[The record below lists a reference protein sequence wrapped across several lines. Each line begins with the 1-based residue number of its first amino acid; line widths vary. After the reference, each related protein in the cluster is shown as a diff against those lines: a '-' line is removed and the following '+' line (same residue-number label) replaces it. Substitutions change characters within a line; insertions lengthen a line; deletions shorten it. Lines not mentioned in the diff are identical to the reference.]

1 MKLNQL
7 LAGAAIGCMLGTAG
21 ISLGSGIANAAPQ
34 CPPGVQCGPGEG
46 GGHGGPPPGG
56 PPGDRGPG
64 GPVPAVRPVTSADP
78 EVVLAVHRP
87 VTSTALAAMIGG
99 RRSVLRTTTGAG
111 DSTAPRGATDC
122 RHGAGARR
130 RRRFGMGRCLRRG
143 GRRLRRSTTSASTSN
158 RCGTPA
164 TTSGVSISSGS
175 GFHYRSDRRPGETAA
190 SDNPRGGRQRF
201 SAANN
206 GSAGA

>member
-1 MKLNQL
+1 MPHLNAL
-7 LAGAAIGCMLGTAG
+7 REC
-21 ISLGSGIANAAPQ
+21 NAAPAGVAASAVLLPVVLLAIAAAH
-34 CPPGVQCGPGEG
+34 PPAIAAAHLPGAF
-46 GGHGGPPPGG
+46 
-56 PPGDRGPG
+56 
-64 GPVPAVRPVTSADP
+64 PVAHQATFADLAVG
-78 EVVLAVHRP
+78 LAVHHP
-87 VTSTALAAMIGG
+87 ATSTAPAVTIGG
-99 RRSVLRTTTGAG
+99 RRSVRRTTTGAD

-164 TTSGVSISSGS
+164 TTSGASISSEF
-175 GFHYRSDRRPGETAA
+175 GFHYRFDRQPGETAA

-201 SAANN
+201 SAAKRIGRCLRPPTNVV
-206 GSAGA
+206 ATC